1 MDILTI
7 LAGVLLLL
15 LGRHL
20 FWLFVGI
27 VGFIT
32 GMNLAAQYLAGQSDW
47 VIIVVGLVAGVI
59 GAILAVLF
67 QRVAVAVAGFLAGS
81 YLGAYLLAT
90 LGVDMGQFDGII
102 TIIAGIL
109 GAVLVFVLFDW
120 ALILLSSLV
129 GASLVVPA
137 LTLDQQLQLI
147 LLLVLAL
154 VGILVQAGMLRRWPT
169 GASRPSRRRRPG

>member
-7 LAGVLLLL
+7 IAGILLLL

-27 VGFIT
+27 IGFIA
-32 GMNLAAQYLAGQSDW
+32 GMNLATQYLVGQSDW

-59 GAILAVLF
+59 GAVLAILF

-81 YLGAYLLAT
+81 YLAAYLLT
-90 LGVDMGQFDGII
+90 SLNVDMAQFEGIV
-102 TIIAGIL
+102 TIIAGVL
-109 GAVLVFVLFDW
+109 GAVLVFLLFDW

-129 GASLVVPA
+129 GSSLIVPV
-137 LTLDQQLQLI
+137 LTTDQQLQLI
-147 LLLVLAL
+147 LFLVLAL
-154 VGILVQAGMLRRWPT
+154 VGILVQAGTLKRWPT
-169 GASRPSRRRRPG
+169 RRVTR